1 MKKTLEFINGTFTFI
16 LLLIIVFA
24 FVINWNNLGTLDYVV
39 ITTTTIYVLLL
50 VIRLILVFIK
60 KRL

>member
-1 MKKTLEFINGTFTFI
+1 M
-16 LLLIIVFA
+16 LIIVFA